1 MNMKKQAWA
10 GSRAA
15 QGRHLQQSVNRFSV
29 VVSTH
34 QASFEAVAFKGSV
47 HDSLAEVA
55 AAGYHGAELAV
66 RNAAEVNGEQLRER
80 AGELDLE
87 IPAIGTGQ
95 MWGEERLSLTAEDEL
110 VRSRTLERLNDHI
123 RLASELDSL
132 VIIGLVRGVFPQP
145 GLTEES
151 FGWLEDGL
159 RTTGRVAEQHGVRIA
174 LEAINRYETAYVN
187 TVAEGLQLLERVGCD
202 SVGMLLDTFHMNI
215 EEPSITESIR
225 SCGDKLFHVHVADS
239 NRWYPGAGHIDF
251 VDVLSTL
258 NDINYQ
264 GYISGEFLPLPD
276 GPSSI
281 RMGIKNLRRIVDDLA
296 QRPTQIGVQTPQG

>member
-1 MNMKKQAWA
+1 MKKQAWA

-15 QGRHLQQSVNRFSV
+15 QGRHLQQTENRFSV

-66 RNAAEVNGEQLRER
+66 RNAADVDGEQLRER
-80 AGELDLE
+80 AGELGLE

-95 MWGEERLSLTAEDEL
+95 MWGEERLSLTAEDES

-132 VIIGLVRGVFPQP
+132 VIIGLVRGVFPRP
-145 GLTEES
+145 ELTEES
-151 FGWLEDGL
+151 FGWLENGL

-174 LEAINRYETAYVN
+174 LEAINRYETGYVN

-215 EEPSITESIR
+215 EEPSITESVR

-281 RMGIKNLRRIVDDLA
+281 RMGIKNLRQIVDDLA
-296 QRPTQIGVQTPQG
+296 QRSTQIGVQTPQG